1 MRKLL
6 IGIICLCIFACQS
19 ENKNKD
25 NTDSVGNGSSAGKVD
40 TLSFTYDSVK
50 VYSRA
55 PISKDPLVT
64 DTSKAVI
71 VFPKFQD
78 STLNKL
84 IEARVAKNTANP
96 DVTYNSYEDV
106 ANSFVKRFDEYLT
119 YDEDHIQ
126 TWFLDVKVDVIHQS
140 AGLVAL
146 KFSQIDYMGGA
157 HPNSSFTYVNYDR
170 SNQAVLTLDSVLKA
184 NTFSKLQSI
193 AEQIFRK
200 NEGLGPNQSLA
211 NTYFFDKDTFHL
223 NSNFTITKT
232 GLEFLYNPY
241 EIKPYAAGITTLIIP
256 YSAIKDLI
264 KPNSIIYRINNEN
277 AGI

>member
-1 MRKLL
+1 M
-6 IGIICLCIFACQS
+6 IAAICLCIFACQS

-25 NTDSVGNGSSAGKVD
+25 NADTAANGSSAVMAD
-40 TLSFTYDSVK
+40 TLAFTYDSVK
-50 VYSRA
+50 VYSKT
-55 PISKDPLVT
+55 PVSKDVRVT

-84 IEARVAKNTANP
+84 IEARVCKNTANP
-96 DVTYNSYEDV
+96 DVTYNSYQEV
-106 ANSFVKRFDEYLT
+106 ANSFVKGFDEYMS
-119 YDEDHIQ
+119 YGEDHIQ
-126 TWFLDVKVDVIHQS
+126 TWFLDVKVSVIPQS
-140 AGLVAL
+140 GGLVAL
-146 KFSQIDYMGGA
+146 KFTQVDYMGGA
-157 HPNSSFTYVNYDR
+157 HPNSSFTYVDYDR
-170 SNQAVLTLDSVLKA
+170 SSKAVLTLDSILKP
-184 NTFSKLQSI
+184 NTFSKLQRI

-200 NEGLGPNQSLA
+200 NEGLAPDQSLA

-223 NSNFTITKT
+223 NSNFTITKA

-241 EIKPYAAGITTLIIP
+241 EIKPYAAGITTLVIP

-264 KPNSIIYRINNEN
+264 KPNSIIYRINEN